1 VSDLFI
7 PDDIRGDIGL
17 TFRRIDGSLPFIRL
31 PRDISLSIIGKCGL
45 KKIYNALQ
53 ACQNLCPPLLRS
65 NKKHVFTDPGKPPR
79 YACIGPQAS
88 RTTPM
93 IHEHPSFTQKLPS
106 HHWESLLW
114 LMRRAEECFKT
125 IADHQVISHIHHAKK
140 AVPFKTFTSTNPKS
154 SSAKFL
160 GGIAF
165 GTNVFL
171 PCHTDEDFTM
181 SIAQVFLEGKTS
193 YDLNNDVIVYFCFPT
208 LGIAIPLRPGDYLM
222 FNPLIP
228 HCISSR
234 CKHEDDIICLT
245 MYLKTAI
252 VGLNDNS
259 LPLTPS
265 QKQLAEQYLKYKL

>member
-1 VSDLFI
+1 
-7 PDDIRGDIGL
+7 
-17 TFRRIDGSLPFIRL
+17 
-31 PRDISLSIIGKCGL
+31 
-45 KKIYNALQ
+45 
-53 ACQNLCPPLLRS
+53 
-65 NKKHVFTDPGKPPR
+65 
-79 YACIGPQAS
+79 
-88 RTTPM
+88 M
-93 IHEHPSFTQKLPS
+93 IHEHPSFTKKLPS

-114 LMRRAEECFKT
+114 LMRRAEESFKT

-140 AVPFKTFTSTNPKS
+140 AVHFKTFTTTNPKS

-165 GTNVFL
+165 GANVFL
-171 PCHTDEDFTM
+171 PCHTDDDFTM

-193 YDLNNDVIVYFCFPT
+193 YDLNDDVIVYFCFPT
-208 LGIAIPLRPGDYLM
+208 LGIAVPLRPGDYLM

-228 HCISSR
+228 HSISSQ
-234 CKHEDDIICLT
+234 CKHEDDIICFT

-265 QKQLAEQYLKYKL
+265 QKELVDKYLKYKL

>member
-1 VSDLFI
+1 M
-7 PDDIRGDIGL
+7 
-17 TFRRIDGSLPFIRL
+17 
-31 PRDISLSIIGKCGL
+31 K
-45 KKIYNALQ
+45 
-53 ACQNLCPPLLRS
+53 
-65 NKKHVFTDPGKPPR
+65 
-79 YACIGPQAS
+79 
-88 RTTPM
+88 
-93 IHEHPSFTQKLPS
+93 
-106 HHWESLLW
+106 
-114 LMRRAEECFKT
+114 RAEESFKT

-140 AVPFKTFTSTNPKS
+140 AVHFKTFTTTYPKS

-165 GTNVFL
+165 STNVFL

-228 HCISSR
+228 HCILSR